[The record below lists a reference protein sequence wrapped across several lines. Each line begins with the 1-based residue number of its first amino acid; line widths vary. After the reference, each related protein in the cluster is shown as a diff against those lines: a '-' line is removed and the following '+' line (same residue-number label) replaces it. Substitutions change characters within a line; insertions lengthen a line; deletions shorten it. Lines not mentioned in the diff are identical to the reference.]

1 MDRHL
6 GTKEEERQNEK
17 SRDIQVGPSSEAL
30 AVRPWPFDDTEM
42 MQLDH
47 RQKARLASL
56 QLCIALRFSDKQYL
70 DPEGWDW
77 EGRGRGFRMGNTCTP
92 MADSSQCMTKPIQ
105 YCKVISLQLK

>member
-56 QLCIALRFSDKQYL
+56 QLCTALRFSDKL
-70 DPEGWDW
+70 LRPRGMGWGGKGKGVQDG
-77 EGRGRGFRMGNTCTP
+77 EHMYTHGGFISMYDKTNTV
-92 MADSSQCMTKPIQ
+92 K
-105 YCKVISLQLK
+105 